1 MCLSGV
7 SVCSLA
13 PGEYYALGNPAENPP
28 QGRDHSLVVDGQ
40 FSAFVPMVEL
50 PRNF

>member
-1 MCLSGV
+1 MCSSGV

-28 QGRDHSLVVDGQ
+28 QGRDHSLVMDDQ
-40 FSAFVPMVEL
+40 FSVSVSMVGL
-50 PRNF
+50 HPNF